1 MEQFKL
7 DVAIEEGDIG
17 TVRMYKSAGYSLY
30 AKQMAMVN
38 GHDDVINYIEKFSK
52 QRNNIGVVP
61 VHYRFDRN
69 SGKWE
74 WDDCIPEHLRK
85 RFLSDVE

>member
-7 DVAIEEGDIG
+7 DVAIEEGDIS

-38 GHDDVINYIEKFSK
+38 GHDDVINYITQFSK
-52 QRNNIGVVP
+52 QRNASGVVP
-61 VHYRFDRN
+61 VHYRPNRAT
-69 SGKWE
+69 GKWE